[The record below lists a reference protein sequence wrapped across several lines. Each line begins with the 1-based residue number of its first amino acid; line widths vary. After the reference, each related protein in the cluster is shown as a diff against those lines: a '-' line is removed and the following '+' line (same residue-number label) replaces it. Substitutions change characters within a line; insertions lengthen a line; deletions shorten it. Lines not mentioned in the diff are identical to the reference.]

1 MNELEPEIQQPE
13 NSGELTTP
21 EIPQET
27 ILPSPPQE
35 TTLPS
40 PPQETIESL
49 GDEEDELLLP
59 REEEALPEYH
69 AMDLEGLLTHL
80 GDSVKKANLEGE
92 HPKIRLIK
100 AQIDHWFQKLKAQQ
114 ELENLEGEQE
124 TTPVAHSP
132 LFLLYQDLWQRYQ
145 TRRQQ
150 EKQEKE
156 AIMLANLVLKKAMLD
171 ELLQIVEQ
179 EEQGKVG
186 LNDQLKDLQN
196 RWKECGPVPADQ
208 RQELWNRYHWLHDQ
222 FYNNLRINRELKEL
236 DLSRNFEIKTNLCE
250 QAEKLLLEAD
260 VLQAGVKLSI
270 LHEQWKSVGPVP
282 RHQSEDLWNRFKNV
296 SDRVF
301 QSRRGKFE
309 ELDQIRAQNLDA
321 KTKLCEN
328 LEILVQTLGDSKPNW
343 NALTQTIELLQQDW
357 RSTGP
362 VAKDKQEAVW
372 KRFKAGLD
380 AFFSARLLHFK
391 SVKAEMQVLVQQR
404 EIWCKEAE
412 SWQSSEDWKGGTQA
426 LVNLQKAWKE
436 APALPRK
443 LSDKYWNR
451 FRQACDAFFTR
462 KNEFF
467 AEEKSKQSEN
477 LQRKE
482 ALVAELTAYQST
494 GKPSE
499 DLAYLMQ
506 IQKTWG
512 EIGFVPMNRKEALQ
526 HQFRSLTNAWF
537 DRLKVDRDA
546 QRDAQ
551 YQNRLEKMS
560 QNPGGDKEISREQT
574 QIQYKVN
581 DLRKEIDLLENN
593 LGFFGRSKNADLM
606 KNEVEKKIQGLKAQL
621 LQAEARLRLLRQS
634 RTETNPNRK

>member
-1 MNELEPEIQQPE
+1 
-13 NSGELTTP
+13 
-21 EIPQET
+21 
-27 ILPSPPQE
+27 
-35 TTLPS
+35 
-40 PPQETIESL
+40 
-49 GDEEDELLLP
+49 
-59 REEEALPEYH
+59 
-69 AMDLEGLLTHL
+69 
-80 GDSVKKANLEGE
+80 
-92 HPKIRLIK
+92 
-100 AQIDHWFQKLKAQQ
+100 
-114 ELENLEGEQE
+114 
-124 TTPVAHSP
+124 
-132 LFLLYQDLWQRYQ
+132 
-145 TRRQQ
+145 
-150 EKQEKE
+150 
-156 AIMLANLVLKKAMLD
+156 
-171 ELLQIVEQ
+171 
-179 EEQGKVG
+179 
-186 LNDQLKDLQN
+186 
-196 RWKECGPVPADQ
+196 
-208 RQELWNRYHWLHDQ
+208 
-222 FYNNLRINRELKEL
+222 
-236 DLSRNFEIKTNLCE
+236 
-250 QAEKLLLEAD
+250 
-260 VLQAGVKLSI
+260 
-270 LHEQWKSVGPVP
+270 
-282 RHQSEDLWNRFKNV
+282 LWNRFKNV

-309 ELDQIRAQNLDA
+309 ELDQVRAQNLDA

-380 AFFSARLLHFK
+380 AFYSARLLHFK

-494 GKPSE
+494 GNPSE
-499 DLAYLMQ
+499 DLGYLMQ

-526 HQFRSLTNAWF
+526 QQFRSLTNAWF

-634 RTETNPNRK
+634 RTETSPNRK